1 MRKGGV
7 LNIRIKPEIPEH
19 LFVGAMDGPASCT
32 PDDNL
37 YDVWPKF
44 LLMVL
49 LQGRQHFVMDG
60 EHFRI
65 DAGDEA
71 RPEPVVFLLNVAH
84 GCKLQ
89 FVNESTTPMRKV
101 MISAPQPWIDRLI
114 RSQPT
119 SMPKLRAFFSRHL
132 ATFRF
137 APNRHL
143 VQTAEHILRPPVAMT
158 GELLTLH
165 RNAHA
170 FDILCQACSVLV
182 EADGAVPNQPTAG
195 SRRQSEKVR
204 DYILAHVCEEDLTLE
219 RIARAVGI
227 STSSI
232 QRHFKERFGIAVS
245 DFIRQERLET
255 ARAALERDGIPISQA
270 AYLAGYRNPSSF
282 TTAFKK
288 AYGVTP
294 KHRRA

>member
-1 MRKGGV
+1 MQEGGV
-7 LNIRIKPEIPEH
+7 LNIRTKPEIPEH

-32 PDDNL
+32 PDDNV

-44 LLMVL
+44 LIMVL
-49 LQGRQHFVMDG
+49 LQGQQHFVMDG

-65 DAGDEA
+65 DAGDAEN
-71 RPEPVVFLLNVAH
+71 PEPVVFMLNVAQS
-84 GCKLQ
+84 CTLQ
-89 FVNESTTPMRKV
+89 FVNESDTPLRKV
-101 MISAPQPWIDRLI
+101 MISAPLPWVDRLI

-119 SMPKLRAFFSRHL
+119 SMPKLRTFFSRHL

-143 VQTAEHILRPPVAMT
+143 SQIAELILKPPGTMA
-158 GELLTLH
+158 GELLTLY
-165 RNAHA
+165 RNSHA
-170 FDILCQACSVLV
+170 FDIMCQACSVLV
-182 EADGAVPNQPTAG
+182 QEDEVASPPTAL

-204 DYILAHVCEEDLTLE
+204 DYILAHVCEDLTLE
-219 RIARAVGI
+219 RISREVGI

-232 QRHFKERFGIAVS
+232 QRHFKEHFGTNVS
-245 DFIRQERLET
+245 DFIRRERLEM
-255 ARAALERDGIPISQA
+255 ARFALERDGIPISQA

-294 KHRRA
+294 KHHRT

>member
-1 MRKGGV
+1 MQEGGV
-7 LNIRIKPEIPEH
+7 LNIRIKPEIPQH

-44 LLMVL
+44 LIMVL
-49 LQGRQHFVMDG
+49 LQGHQHFVMDG

-65 DAGDEA
+65 DAGDAEN
-71 RPEPVVFLLNVAH
+71 PEPVVFMLNVARD
-84 GCKLQ
+84 CKLQ
-89 FVNESTTPMRKV
+89 FVNETATPLRKV
-101 MISAPQPWIDRLI
+101 MISAPLPWVDRLI

-132 ATFRF
+132 ATFSF

-143 VQTAEHILRPPVAMT
+143 SQIAEHILKPPGTMA
-158 GELLTLH
+158 GELLTLY
-165 RNAHA
+165 RNSHA
-170 FDILCQACSVLV
+170 FDIMCQACSVLV
-182 EADGAVPNQPTAG
+182 EDDATAHQPTAL

-204 DYILAHVCEEDLTLE
+204 DYILAHVGEDLTLD

-232 QRHFKERFGIAVS
+232 QRLFKEHFGTTVS
-245 DFIRQERLET
+245 DFIRLERLEM
-255 ARAALERDGIPISQA
+255 ARTALERDGIQISQA

-288 AYGVTP
+288 TYGVSP

>member
-1 MRKGGV
+1 M
-7 LNIRIKPEIPEH
+7 NIRIKTEVPQH

-32 PDDNL
+32 PDENL

-44 LLMVL
+44 LIMVL
-49 LQGRQHFVMDG
+49 LQGQQHFVMDG

-65 DAGDEA
+65 DAGEENGTA
-71 RPEPVVFLLNVAH
+71 PMVFMLNVARD
-84 GCKLQ
+84 CTLQ
-89 FVNESTTPMRKV
+89 FVNESTTPLRKV
-101 MISAPQPWIDRLI
+101 MISAPLPWVDRLI

-132 ATFRF
+132 ATHTFT
-137 APNRHL
+137 PNRHL
-143 VQTAEHILRPPVAMT
+143 VQIAEHILKPPGSMT
-158 GELLTLH
+158 GELLTLF
-165 RNAHA
+165 RNSHA
-170 FDILCQACSVLV
+170 FDIMCHACSELV
-182 EADGAVPNQPTAG
+182 EADDTAPHQPTAL
-195 SRRQSEKVR
+195 SRRQSGKVR
-204 DYILAHVCEEDLTLE
+204 DYILAHVCEDLTLD
-219 RIARAVGI
+219 RIAREVGI

-232 QRHFKERFGIAVS
+232 QRHFKEHFGTTVS

>member
-1 MRKGGV
+1 MQEGGV
-7 LNIRIKPEIPEH
+7 LNIRIKPEIPQH

-44 LLMVL
+44 LVMVL
-49 LQGRQHFVMDG
+49 LQGQQHFVMDG

-65 DAGDEA
+65 DAGNEEN
-71 RPEPVVFLLNVAH
+71 PEPVVFMLNIAQ

-89 FVNESTTPMRKV
+89 FVNESATPLRKV
-101 MISAPQPWIDRLI
+101 MISAPLPWIERLI

-132 ATFRF
+132 ATFTF
-137 APNRHL
+137 TPNRHL
-143 VQTAEHILRPPVAMT
+143 SQTAEHILKPPGAMA
-158 GELLTLH
+158 GELLTLY
-165 RNAHA
+165 RNSHA

-182 EADGAVPNQPTAG
+182 EEDGVAHQPTAL

-204 DYILAHVCEEDLTLE
+204 DYILAHVCEDLTLD
-219 RIARAVGI
+219 RIAREVGI

-232 QRHFKERFGIAVS
+232 QRHFKEHFGTTIS

-288 AYGVTP
+288 AYGVSP

>member
-1 MRKGGV
+1 MQEGGV
-7 LNIRIKPEIPEH
+7 LNIRIKPEVPQH
-19 LFVGAMDGPASCT
+19 LFVGAMDGPPSCT

-44 LLMVL
+44 LIMVL
-49 LQGRQHFVMDG
+49 LQGQQHFVMDG

-65 DAGDEA
+65 DAGAAES
-71 RPEPVVFLLNVAH
+71 PEPTVFMLNV
-84 GCKLQ
+84 GRDCKLQ
-89 FVNESTTPMRKV
+89 FANESTTPLRKV
-101 MISAPQPWIDRLI
+101 MISAPLPWIDRLI

-119 SMPKLRAFFSRHL
+119 SMPKLRAFFGRHL
-132 ATFRF
+132 AEFSF

-143 VQTAEHILRPPVAMT
+143 IQIAEHILKPPGTMA
-158 GELLTLH
+158 GELLTLY
-165 RNAHA
+165 RNSHA
-170 FDILCQACSVLV
+170 FDIMCQACSVLV
-182 EADGAVPNQPTAG
+182 EADAAAPHQPTAL

-204 DYILAHVCEEDLTLE
+204 DYILAHVCEDLTLD
-219 RIARAVGI
+219 RIAREVGI

-232 QRHFKERFGIAVS
+232 QRHFKEHFGTTVS

-255 ARAALERDGIPISQA
+255 ARAALERDGIPIAQA

>member
-1 MRKGGV
+1 MQGGGV

-44 LLMVL
+44 LIMVL
-49 LQGRQHFVMDG
+49 LQGQQHFVMDG
-60 EHFRI
+60 AHFRI
-65 DAGDEA
+65 DAGDESHH
-71 RPEPVVFLLNVAH
+71 EPVVFMLNVAQA
-84 GCKLQ
+84 CKLR
-89 FVNESTTPMRKV
+89 FVNESTTALRKV
-101 MISAPQPWIDRLI
+101 MISAPLPWIDRLI

-119 SMPKLRAFFSRHL
+119 SMPKLRAFFSEHL

-137 APNRHL
+137 TPSRHL
-143 VQTAEHILRPPVAMT
+143 AQVAEQILKPPASMA

-165 RNAHA
+165 RNSHA
-170 FDILCQACSVLV
+170 FDIMCEACSVLV
-182 EADGAVPNQPTAG
+182 QEDEAAPHQPTAL

-204 DYILAHVCEEDLTLE
+204 DYILAHVREELSLD

-232 QRHFKERFGIAVS
+232 QRHFKDRFGITVS
-245 DFIRQERLET
+245 DFIRQERLES
-255 ARAALERDGIPISQA
+255 ARAALESEGIPIAQA

-288 AYGVTP
+288 AYGVSP

>member
-1 MRKGGV
+1 MQEGGV
-7 LNIRIKPEIPEH
+7 LNIGIKPEIPQH

-44 LLMVL
+44 LVMVL
-49 LQGRQHFVMDG
+49 LQGQQHFVMDG

-65 DAGDEA
+65 DAGDEKT
-71 RPEPVVFLLNVAH
+71 PEPVVFMLNIARA
-84 GCKLQ
+84 CQLQ
-89 FVNESTTPMRKV
+89 FVNESATPLRKV
-101 MISAPQPWIDRLI
+101 MISAPLPWIDRLI

-119 SMPKLRAFFSRHL
+119 SMPKLRAFFSQHL
-132 ATFRF
+132 ATFSF

-143 VQTAEHILRPPVAMT
+143 TQIAEHVLMPPGAMA
-158 GELLTLH
+158 GELLTLY
-165 RNAHA
+165 RNSHA

-182 EADGAVPNQPTAG
+182 EEEGRGHQPTALG
-195 SRRQSEKVR
+195 RRQSEKVR
-204 DYILAHVCEEDLTLE
+204 DYILSHVCEDLTLD

-232 QRHFKERFGIAVS
+232 QRHFKEYFGITVS

-294 KHRRA
+294 KRRRA

>member
-1 MRKGGV
+1 MQEGGV
-7 LNIRIKPEIPEH
+7 LNIRIKPEIPQH

-37 YDVWPKF
+37 YEIWPKF
-44 LLMVL
+44 LIMVL
-49 LQGRQHFVMDG
+49 LQGQQHFVMDG

-65 DAGDEA
+65 DAGSEHN
-71 RPEPVVFLLNVAH
+71 PEPVVFMLNVAR

-89 FVNESTTPMRKV
+89 FVNESATPLRKV
-101 MISAPQPWIDRLI
+101 MISAPLPWIDRLI

-119 SMPKLRAFFSRHL
+119 SMPNLRAFFSRHL
-132 ATFRF
+132 ATFSF

-143 VQTAEHILRPPVAMT
+143 SQIAEHILKPPGAMA
-158 GELLTLH
+158 GELLTLY
-165 RNAHA
+165 RNSHA
-170 FDILCQACSVLV
+170 FDIMCQACSVLV
-182 EADGAVPNQPTAG
+182 QKDEASSQPTAL

-204 DYILAHVCEEDLTLE
+204 DYILAHVCENLTLD
-219 RIARAVGI
+219 RIARDVGI
-227 STSSI
+227 SPSSI
-232 QRHFKERFGIAVS
+232 QRHFKEYFGIAVS

-255 ARAALERDGIPISQA
+255 ARVALERDGIPISQA

-294 KHRRA
+294 KHHRA

>member
-1 MRKGGV
+1 
-7 LNIRIKPEIPEH
+7 LNIRIKPDIPEH

-32 PDDNL
+32 PDDDF
-37 YDVWPKF
+37 YDIWPKF
-44 LLMVL
+44 LVMVL
-49 LQGRQHFVMDG
+49 LQGQQHFVMDG

-65 DAGDEA
+65 DAGDEESPAPRVFMLNIA
-71 RPEPVVFLLNVAH
+71 RACTV
-84 GCKLQ
+84 Q
-89 FVNESTTPMRKV
+89 FVNESTTPLRKV
-101 MISAPQPWIDRLI
+101 MISAPLPWIDRLI

-119 SMPKLRAFFSRHL
+119 SMPRLRAFFARHL
-132 ATFRF
+132 ATFDF
-137 APNRHL
+137 APSRHL
-143 VQTAEHILRPPVAMT
+143 TQIAEQILKPPAAMT

-165 RNAHA
+165 RNSHA
-170 FDILCQACSVLV
+170 FDILCQACSILV
-182 EADGAVPNQPTAG
+182 QEETAPRQPTALG
-195 SRRQSEKVR
+195 RRQGEKVR
-204 DYILAHVCEEDLTLE
+204 DYILAHACEGPTLE

-232 QRHFKERFGIAVS
+232 QRHFKERFGVTVS

-288 AYGVTP
+288 AYGVSP

>member
-1 MRKGGV
+1 MQEGGV
-7 LNIRIKPEIPEH
+7 LNIRIKPEVPQH

-44 LLMVL
+44 LIMVL
-49 LQGRQHFVMDG
+49 LQGQQHFVMDG

-65 DAGDEA
+65 DAGDA
-71 RPEPVVFLLNVAH
+71 ANPEPTVFMLNV
-84 GCKLQ
+84 GRDCKLQ
-89 FVNESTTPMRKV
+89 FVNESTTPLRKV
-101 MISAPQPWIDRLI
+101 MISAPLPWIDRLM

-119 SMPKLRAFFSRHL
+119 SMPKLRAFFARHL
-132 ATFRF
+132 AEFSF

-143 VQTAEHILRPPVAMT
+143 IQIAEHILKPPGTMA
-158 GELLTLH
+158 GELLTLY
-165 RNAHA
+165 RNSHA
-170 FDILCQACSVLV
+170 FDIMCQACTVLV
-182 EADGAVPNQPTAG
+182 EADAAAPHQPTAL

-204 DYILAHVCEEDLTLE
+204 DYILAHVCEDLTLD
-219 RIARAVGI
+219 RIAREIGI

-232 QRHFKERFGIAVS
+232 QRHFKEHFGTTVS

>member
-1 MRKGGV
+1 MLEGDV
-7 LNIRIKPEIPEH
+7 LNIRINPDIPQH

-32 PDDNL
+32 PDNNV

-44 LLMVL
+44 LIMVL

-60 EHFRI
+60 AHFRI
-65 DAGDEA
+65 DAGNEDN
-71 RPEPVVFLLNVAH
+71 PEPVVFMLNVARE
-84 GCKLQ
+84 CKLQ
-89 FVNESTTPMRKV
+89 FINESTTPLRKV
-101 MISAPQPWIDRLI
+101 MISAPLPWIDRLI

-119 SMPKLRAFFSRHL
+119 SMPKLRAFFSEHL

-137 APNRHL
+137 APNRRL
-143 VQTAEHILRPPVAMT
+143 AQIAEDILKPPVAMA
-158 GELLTLH
+158 GELLTLN
-165 RNAHA
+165 RNSHA
-170 FDILCQACSVLV
+170 FDIMCQACSVLV
-182 EADGAVPNQPTAG
+182 QADEAAPHQSTAL

-204 DYILAHVCEEDLTLE
+204 DYILAHVCEDLSLD

-232 QRHFKERFGIAVS
+232 QRHFKDRFGITVS

-255 ARAALERDGIPISQA
+255 ARAALERDGIPIAQA

-288 AYGVTP
+288 AYGVSP

>member
-1 MRKGGV
+1 MQEGGV

-44 LLMVL
+44 LIMVL
-49 LQGRQHFVMDG
+49 LQGQQHFVMDD

-65 DAGDEA
+65 DAGSEES
-71 RPEPVVFLLNVAH
+71 PEPVIFMLNVARD
-84 GCKLQ
+84 CKLQ
-89 FVNESTTPMRKV
+89 FVNESMTPLRKV
-101 MISAPQPWIDRLI
+101 MISAPLPWIDRLM

-119 SMPKLRAFFSRHL
+119 SMPKLRAFFSEHL

-137 APNRHL
+137 TPNRHL
-143 VQTAEHILRPPVAMT
+143 TQIAEHILKPPGAMA

-165 RNAHA
+165 RNSHA
-170 FDILCQACSVLV
+170 FDIMCQACSVLV
-182 EADGAVPNQPTAG
+182 EADADAPHQPTAVN
-195 SRRQSEKVR
+195 RRQSEKVR
-204 DYILAHVCEEDLTLE
+204 DYILAHVCEDLTLD

-232 QRHFKERFGIAVS
+232 QRHFKERFGVTVS

-270 AYLAGYRNPSSF
+270 AYLAGYSNPSSF

>member
-1 MRKGGV
+1 M
-7 LNIRIKPEIPEH
+7 NIRIKPEAPQH

-32 PDDNL
+32 PDDSL

-44 LLMVL
+44 LIMIL
-49 LQGRQHFVMDG
+49 LQGQQHFVMDG

-65 DAGDEA
+65 DAGGQDN
-71 RPEPVVFLLNVAH
+71 PEPAVFMLNVARE
-84 GCKLQ
+84 CQLQ
-89 FVNESTTPMRKV
+89 FVNESTTPLRKV
-101 MISAPQPWIDRLI
+101 MISAPLPWIDRLI

-119 SMPKLRAFFSRHL
+119 SMPKLRSFFSRHL
-132 ATFRF
+132 AEFSF

-143 VQTAEHILRPPVAMT
+143 IQIAEHILKPPVAME
-158 GELLTLH
+158 GELLTLY

-170 FDILCQACSVLV
+170 FDIMCQACSVLV
-182 EADGAVPNQPTAG
+182 EADAVAAHHPSAL

-204 DYILAHVCEEDLTLE
+204 DYILAHVCEDLTLD
-219 RIARAVGI
+219 RIAREVGI

-232 QRHFKERFGIAVS
+232 QRHFKERFGTTVS

-270 AYLAGYRNPSSF
+270 AYLAGYSNPSSF

>member
-1 MRKGGV
+1 MQEGGV
-7 LNIRIKPEIPEH
+7 LNIRTKPEIPEH

-32 PDDNL
+32 PDDNV

-44 LLMVL
+44 LIMVL
-49 LQGRQHFVMDG
+49 LQGQQHFVMDS

-65 DAGDEA
+65 DAGDAEN
-71 RPEPVVFLLNVAH
+71 PEPVVFMLNVARS
-84 GCKLQ
+84 CTLQ
-89 FVNESTTPMRKV
+89 FVNESDTPLRKV
-101 MISAPQPWIDRLI
+101 MISAPLPWVDRLI

-119 SMPKLRAFFSRHL
+119 SMPKLRTFFSRHL

-143 VQTAEHILRPPVAMT
+143 SQIAELILKPPGTMA
-158 GELLTLH
+158 GELLTLY
-165 RNAHA
+165 RNSHA
-170 FDILCQACSVLV
+170 FDIMCQACSVLV
-182 EADGAVPNQPTAG
+182 QEDEVASPPTAL

-204 DYILAHVCEEDLTLE
+204 DYILAHVCEDLTLE
-219 RIARAVGI
+219 RISREVGI

-232 QRHFKERFGIAVS
+232 QRHFKEHFGRNVS
-245 DFIRQERLET
+245 DFIRQERLEM
-255 ARAALERDGIPISQA
+255 ARFALERDGIPISQA

-294 KHRRA
+294 KHHRT

>member
-1 MRKGGV
+1 MQEGDT
-7 LNIRIKPEIPEH
+7 LNIRIEPEIPQH
-19 LFVGAMDGPASCT
+19 LFVGAMDGPATCT
-32 PDDNL
+32 PDDTL
-37 YDVWPKF
+37 YSIWPKF
-44 LLMVL
+44 LIMIL
-49 LQGRQHFVMDG
+49 LQGQQHFVMDDV
-60 EHFRI
+60 HFRI
-65 DAGDEA
+65 DAGEVDGN
-71 RPEPVVFLLNVAH
+71 EPVVFMLNVAR

-89 FVNESTTPMRKV
+89 FVNDSETPLRKV
-101 MISAPQPWIDRLI
+101 MISAPLPWIDRLV

-119 SMPKLRAFFSRHL
+119 SMPKLTSFFSSHL
-132 ATFRF
+132 AAFSF
-137 APNRHL
+137 SPNRHL
-143 VQTAEHILRPPVAMT
+143 IQIAEHILRPPVAMA
-158 GELLTLH
+158 GELLTLY
-165 RNAHA
+165 RNSHA
-170 FDILCQACSVLV
+170 FDIMCQACSVLV
-182 EADGAVPNQPTAG
+182 EADGDMSHRPIAS

-204 DYILAHVCEEDLTLE
+204 DYILAHVCEDLSLD
-219 RIARAVGI
+219 RIARDVGI

-232 QRHFKERFGIAVS
+232 QRHFKERFGITIS